1 MKVGSLAQLPT
12 IGEVRND
19 APIERVEAR
28 EVALRVPMPS
38 VSHDGRAI
46 GLPAPARPSEHAMDA
61 LAAAARR
68 GHDDPRLARMFA
80 RVDAMLTMRDSVRAL
95 RRGAGAA

>member
-1 MKVGSLAQLPT
+1 MKIGSLAQLPT
-12 IGEVRND
+12 IAEVRND

-38 VSHDGRAI
+38 MATAARAI
-46 GLPAPARPSEHAMDA
+46 GLPAPARPSEHAMEA

-68 GHDDPRLARMFA
+68 GHDDPRLARMFERA
-80 RVDAMLTMRDSVRAL
+80 DAMLKMRDAVSAL